1 MKPENGMTEALSIVT
16 TIMSIL
22 SLCVSLVAIVLVL
35 AQKWSTHKIEW
46 KPLQTEMPKEEEG
59 EDNISDEALLEKA
72 LLLNKKKKKEIDPL
86 SENETSNF

>member
-1 MKPENGMTEALSIVT
+1 MTEALSIVT

-46 KPLQTEMPKEEEG
+46 KPLQTEIPKEEEG

>member
-1 MKPENGMTEALSIVT
+1 MTEALSIVT
-16 TIMSIL
+16 IIMSIL

-46 KPLQTEMPKEEEG
+46 KPLSIETPKEEEV
-59 EDNISDEALLEKA
+59 EASITSDEELLEKA
-72 LLLNKKKKKEIDPL
+72 LFLNKKKKKEIDPL